1 MTPVH
6 LVTAGHRTP
15 LEKLYIGWQFPI
27 PEISRYYFLYF
38 LSTIIELRI
47 LSSFRT
53 GKFKMARHIR
63 LALFLLLATPLAV
76 SAQVTLKFQ
85 TPDKV
90 IVTST
95 VTAHTIQVLTL
106 AGMVFETR
114 TSQKAITRYQAG
126 TRGTDGIIQ
135 IDGVIEA
142 MKVKASFPEGVELTF
157 DSTRENKPEGTQFDV
172 MLDLYK
178 ALATAKT
185 TRKLDKEN
193 RCLSY
198 STKIEGF
205 DKLAP
210 ELKDSV
216 KDQLDNDYLRDAEN
230 QKFKEVPFRLIQEGD
245 SWETTFPMRLGGGQI
260 LELKRSF
267 AYKGTTTVAG
277 TEVHL
282 IEMKVTAAELSQD
295 ANANTP
301 AKITG
306 SDLKVESSSGKILF
320 DNKRG
325 LVTQSELKFRLVG
338 ELKLDINGMEL
349 PGKLDLSIDI
359 NETST

>member
-1 MTPVH
+1 MI
-6 LVTAGHRTP
+6 R
-15 LEKLYIGWQFPI
+15 Q
-27 PEISRYYFLYF
+27 
-38 LSTIIELRI
+38 
-47 LSSFRT
+47 
-53 GKFKMARHIR
+53 IR
-63 LALFLLLATPLAV
+63 LALVLLLVTPLAV

-85 TPDKV
+85 TPEKSSSQK
-90 IVTST
+90 ITA
-95 VTAHTIQVLTL
+95 AHTIQILTL
-106 AGMVFETR
+106 VGMDIETR
-114 TSQKAITRYQAG
+114 TSQKVILKEQTG
-126 TRGTDGIIQ
+126 TRGDDGIIQ
-135 IDGVIEA
+135 IDSAIEA
-142 MKVKASFPEGVELTF
+142 MKVKASFPGGVELTF
-157 DSTRENKPEGTQFDV
+157 DSTVENKPAGTQFDV

-178 ALATAKT
+178 ALATSKT

-193 RCLSY
+193 RCISFSNKL
-198 STKIEGF
+198 EGF
-205 DKLAP
+205 DKLDAA
-210 ELKDSV
+210 LQDAV
-216 KDQLDNDYLRDAEN
+216 KDQLDNDYLKDAEN
-230 QKFKEVPFRLIQEGD
+230 QKFKEIPSRLIEQED

-301 AKITG
+301 VKITG

-325 LVTQSELKFRLVG
+325 LVTQTELKFRLVG

-359 NETST
+359 NETSK